1 MARRNKTYDVFDV
14 SMQSP
19 LVSTDQ
25 MAGLL
30 NTLAQTPRSSKHD
43 IITVRKSVAYDDD
56 QLLAILNA
64 LAVLGFAGTSDGTVE
79 LTPVGQHYARAPTHE
94 RRLIFAVQLMQ
105 LPSVKLIQGMIASHL
120 GHQVHGAEIVT
131 ELGHRYPTVDVER
144 RLRQVVEWGRY
155 AGVLFYDER
164 TDLISLHTPLS
175 DRADFPIQN

>member
-43 IITVRKSVAYDDD
+43 ILTVRKSVAYDDD

-64 LAVLGFAGTSDGTVE
+64 LAVLGFAGTFDGTVE
-79 LTPVGQHYARAPTHE
+79 LTRVGQHYARAPPHE

-164 TDLISLHTPLS
+164 TDLISLHTPPS

>member
-19 LVSTDQ
+19 LVSMDQ

-64 LAVLGFAGTSDGTVE
+64 LEVLGFTGTSDGTVE
-79 LTPVGQHYARAPTHE
+79 LTPVRQHYARAPPHE
-94 RRLIFAVQLMQ
+94 RRLIF
-105 LPSVKLIQGMIASHL
+105 SCSS
-120 GHQVHGAEIVT
+120 
-131 ELGHRYPTVDVER
+131 
-144 RLRQVVEWGRY
+144 RQ
-155 AGVLFYDER
+155 
-164 TDLISLHTPLS
+164 
-175 DRADFPIQN
+175 